1 MKIQLDKS
9 KKLPLYRQIVEQIEA
24 QIASGEIS
32 AAYDVMVIKDNP

>member
-9 KKLPLYRQIVEQIEA
+9 KKLLLYRQIEA